1 MQTRKKFCQ
10 TCLALA
16 AAGLGARQVF
26 GNPGSGAKGGE
37 EVSKTEEKKKA
48 KIVAYCGIPCSD
60 CPAYIATR
68 KNDDALRRETAK
80 KWSEMFKA
88 DIKPEDINCDGCP
101 TDSERIFN
109 HCRVCEIRKC
119 APRKESPKL
128 RPAAPNT
135 PAESYPRSWPRFP
148 RPRRSWKRSGKR
160 DNPILSL
167 SGRTA

>member
-1 MQTRKKFCQ
+1 MQTRKEFCQ

-26 GNPGSGAKGGE
+26 GNLGSGANGGE
-37 EVSKTEEKKKA
+37 AVSKAEDKRKA
-48 KIVAYCGIPCSD
+48 RIVAYCGIPCSD

-88 DIKPEDINCDGCP
+88 DIKPQDINCDGCP

-119 APRKESPKL
+119 GREKKVKNCAYCPEYPCQKLSAFLAQVPEAKATLEEIRKT
-128 RPAAPNT
+128 R
-135 PAESYPRSWPRFP
+135 
-148 RPRRSWKRSGKR
+148 
-160 DNPILSL
+160 
-167 SGRTA
+167 